1 VESGGK
7 AWLWTSDRYF
17 GGSTLSAFDGRG
29 ARRGRERRGISSPV
43 EVDTLEAISPELV
56 LVDPVLR
63 RRALA
68 QLNQAPTPDVL
79 AARPAPVAE
88 PRPAPV
94 RPPEALPPAPAA
106 KRSHALRFAP
116 VLLPAALV
124 FGVVVALAASELDR
138 QETTL
143 VPTAPSRVAQPR
155 HKSAPGEAEARS
167 AAERALLAAVVES
180 PQGRLPRTLINPQT
194 GLARNNLQAVC
205 RPEPGSR
212 AFACV
217 VQRAG
222 KTPRPLLEVRYLPGT
237 RGSTGRFVWGR
248 RRAG

>member
-1 VESGGK
+1 MSG
-7 AWLWTSDRYF
+7 F
-17 GGSTLSAFDGRG
+17 VCRG
-29 ARRGRERRGISSPV
+29 ARRERERGGIGSPV
-43 EVDTLEAISPELV
+43 EVDTLEPISPELV

-63 RRALA
+63 GRALA

-79 AARPAPVAE
+79 VRPAPVAE
-88 PRPAPV
+88 PRPDPV
-94 RPPEALPPAPAA
+94 WPPDALPPAPAP

-116 VLLPAALV
+116 ALLPAALV

-138 QETTL
+138 QEATL
-143 VPTAPSRVAQPR
+143 VPAAPSRLAPAR

-180 PQGRLPRTLINPQT
+180 PQGRLPRTLINPRT

-217 VQRAG
+217 LQRG
-222 KTPRPLLEVRYLPGT
+222 KTPRPLLHVRYVPGT

>member
-1 VESGGK
+1 M
-7 AWLWTSDRYF
+7 LD
-17 GGSTLSAFDGRG
+17 
-29 ARRGRERRGISSPV
+29 
-43 EVDTLEAISPELV
+43 AISPELV

-79 AARPAPVAE
+79 ARPAPLSE
-88 PRPAPV
+88 PRPDPA
-94 RPPEALPPAPAA
+94 RPPEVLPAAPAPR
-106 KRSHALRFAP
+106 RSHALRVAFA
-116 VLLPAALV
+116 LLPAALV

-138 QETTL
+138 QEATL
-143 VPTAPSRVAQPR
+143 APTAPPRLTPPR
-155 HKSAPGEAEARS
+155 HESAPGEAEARS

-180 PQGRLPRTLINPQT
+180 PQGRLPRTLINPRT

-212 AFACV
+212 AFVCV

-222 KTPRPLLEVRYLPGT
+222 KTPRPLLDVRYLPGP

-248 RRAG
+248 ARAG

>member
-1 VESGGK
+1 LSGL
-7 AWLWTSDRYF
+7 A
-17 GGSTLSAFDGRG
+17 GRG
-29 ARRGRERRGISSPV
+29 AHLGRERGWISSPV

-68 QLNQAPTPDVL
+68 QLNQMPTPDVL
-79 AARPAPVAE
+79 VRPVPVAE
-88 PRPAPV
+88 PRPDPV
-94 RPPEALPPAPAA
+94 RPPEALPPAQAPAPR
-106 KRSHALRFAP
+106 RSHALRVAFA
-116 VLLPAALV
+116 LLPAALV

-138 QETTL
+138 QEATL
-143 VPTAPSRVAQPR
+143 VPTAPSRLTPHR
-155 HKSAPGEAEARS
+155 DKSARGEAEARA
-167 AAERALLAAVVES
+167 AAERALLAALVES
-180 PQGRLPRTLINPQT
+180 PQGRLPRTLIDPRT

-222 KTPRPLLEVRYLPGT
+222 KTPRLLLNVRYVPGT
-237 RGSTGRFVWGR
+237 RGSTGRFVWGS